1 MGIFPKQGGGEGG
14 SGTFPRLR
22 DPGDDD
28 RVVEGFPVKGEDG
41 GAQPH
46 SIAFEGVLVISQKLF
61 WMMKIAHK
69 IRCQRKFW
77 L

>member
-46 SIAFEGVLVISQKLF
+46 SIAFEGVLVIS
-61 WMMKIAHK
+61 
-69 IRCQRKFW
+69 
-77 L
+77 